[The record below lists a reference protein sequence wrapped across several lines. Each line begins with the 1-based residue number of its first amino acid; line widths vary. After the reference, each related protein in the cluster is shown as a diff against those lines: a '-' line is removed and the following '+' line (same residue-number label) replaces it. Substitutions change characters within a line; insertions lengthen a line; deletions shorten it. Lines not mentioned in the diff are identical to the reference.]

1 MAQIEESNK
10 SGRTVNVDVNL
21 VPFIDLMSV
30 LIVFLLISA
39 VWSQVSMIQIGS
51 SIYGKKS
58 NQEVTPP
65 PRVEI
70 PFRLDV
76 RSDGFRV
83 VIGQQIVQ
91 IPKVNGT
98 YDSER
103 LTTEV
108 KRIKGL
114 YPDKT
119 DAVITI
125 QDDLKYEFLI
135 EGMDALLANGFPEIS
150 VATGGA
156 S

>member
-10 SGRTVNVDVNL
+10 SGRAVNVDVNL

-51 SIYGKKS
+51 SVYGKKTP
-58 NQEVTPP
+58 QEVTPP

-76 RSDGFRV
+76 RADGYRI

-91 IPKVNGT
+91 IPKLNAQ
-98 YDSER
+98 YDQER
-103 LTTEV
+103 LNTEV
-108 KRIKGL
+108 KRIKTI
-114 YPDKT
+114 YPDKM

-125 QDDLKYEFLI
+125 ADELKYQFLI
-135 EGMDALLANGFPEIS
+135 EGMDALLSSGFPEIS
-150 VATGGA
+150 VATGGVN
-156 S
+156 

>member
-10 SGRTVNVDVNL
+10 GSRAVAVDVNL

-51 SIYGKKS
+51 SVYGKKTP
-58 NQEVTPP
+58 QEVTPP

-76 RSDGFRV
+76 RADGYRV

-91 IPKVNGT
+91 IPKLNAK
-98 YDSER
+98 YDQER
-103 LTTEV
+103 LLSEV
-108 KRIKGL
+108 KRIKKI
-114 YPDKT
+114 YPDKI

-125 QDDLKYEFLI
+125 NDDLKYQFLI
-135 EGMDALLANGFPEIS
+135 EGMDALLSSGFPEIS
-150 VATGGA
+150 VATNGVN
-156 S
+156 